1 MLWSSASL
9 PGTLDH
15 VAQDLCELTII
26 RVGIREAQS
35 GDLHDLTDDR
45 DDGDADGATIGVKV
59 IEVNRVLTV
68 SNPMLRKL
76 LSQ

>member
-15 VAQDLCELTII
+15 VAQDLCELII
-26 RVGIREAQS
+26 RVGIREVQS
-35 GDLHDLTDDR
+35 GDLHDLTDDC

-59 IEVNRVLTV
+59 IEVNRVFTV
-68 SNPMLRKL
+68 SNPLLHKL